1 MFTIIRWVIAQKSRL
16 PLPFVRIGIGI
27 YNRFKKKKKKV
38 AHQTASLPRVSK
50 VPCMGYNMLRDMF
63 VNGMQLKGLKSL
75 KCSNSLQVLQVT

>member
-27 YNRFKKKKKKV
+27 YNRLKKKKV

-75 KCSNSLQVLQVT
+75 KSVQTVSRFYR

>member
-27 YNRFKKKKKKV
+27 YNRLKKKV

-75 KCSNSLQVLQVT
+75 KSVQTVRFYR

>member
-27 YNRFKKKKKKV
+27 YNRLKKRV